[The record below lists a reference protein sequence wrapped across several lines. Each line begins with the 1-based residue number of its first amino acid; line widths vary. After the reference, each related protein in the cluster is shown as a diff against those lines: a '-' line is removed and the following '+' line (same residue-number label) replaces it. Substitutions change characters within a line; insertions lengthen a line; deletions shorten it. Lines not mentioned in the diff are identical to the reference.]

1 MGAWDPAR
9 RAAVAAAC
17 AALLWAVLVSLFG
30 DVDAFPGGSI
40 FAVFAIFVASSAL
53 GTVAE
58 LVGLPP
64 LVGGIVAGFCL
75 SNIPGTGL
83 GSDLNA
89 GLASALRGIAL
100 VIILTRAGLGLDRV
114 ALVRLSGPALRLAVI
129 PNFVEAATAAAVLS
143 GVLGWPIEWGALAGF
158 VLSAVSPAV
167 VVPSLLRLQDQGLG
181 VDKGIPTLIMAA
193 ASFDDVIA
201 ISGFG
206 VCLSLAFSEGDP
218 VWAGV
223 KSPLELIAGAA
234 FGLVMGLVAGLM
246 IPARGGGGAVAGTL
260 LIGIGVVAVLGS
272 RLVHLD
278 GGGALGVIVAGMA
291 ARAAWDE
298 GGTLRLI
305 RAVWS
310 ECASSACVCC
320 CRCCCS
326 SCSGRATGES
336 AVQADSEH
344 GPAAAPAAASVEMPP
359 LASAATSPVRR
370 ARAGSDD
377 RGEKQG
383 GARTPDGVASAVTP
397 VGGHELDE
405 EGPHAGLEASAWLR
419 TVWTLVG
426 QPMLFGLIGAA
437 VDISVVDL
445 EVLGIGAGALFAG
458 LVVRCIAAFLCMLG
472 TGFELSEQAFI
483 ALAWLPKA
491 TVQAAIGSIALDT
504 AVSISAGSEAEKRG
518 LAVLTIAV
526 LAIVVT
532 APVGAVLISVFGH
545 RWLAQKPVDDG
556 TNDAAVSRGGGDDT
570 SNGAAPEEAIAD
582 EEPTPLPPPSGAA
595 A

>member
-1 MGAWDPAR
+1 MAGIS
-9 RAAVAAAC
+9 AV
-17 AALLWAVLVSLFG
+17 LLWAVLVSLFG
-30 DVDAFPGGSI
+30 DVEAFPGGSI

-53 GTVAE
+53 GAVAE

-89 GLASALRGIAL
+89 SLASVLRGIAL
-100 VIILTRAGLGLDRV
+100 VMILTRAGLGLDRA

-129 PNFVEAATAAAVLS
+129 PNFIEAGTAAAILS

-206 VCLSLAFSEGDP
+206 VCLSLAFSDGDP
-218 VWAGV
+218 VWAGI

-234 FGLVMGLVAGLM
+234 FGLVMGLLAGM
-246 IPARGGGGAVAGTL
+246 MVPARNGGGALAGAL
-260 LIGIGVVAVLGS
+260 LIGIGVMAVLGS

-298 GGTLRLI
+298 GGTLSLI
-305 RAVWS
+305 RATWS
-310 ECASSACVCC
+310 ECVSSSCCC
-320 CRCCCS
+320 CRCCPCS
-326 SCSGRATGES
+326 RPSPRGSG
-336 AVQADSEH
+336 VQADAKRS
-344 GPAAAPAAASVEMPP
+344 PAAAPAAASIEMPP
-359 LASAATSPVRR
+359 VASAASAATGPVRR
-370 ARAGSDD
+370 PRSGSQGSD
-377 RGEKQG
+377 EKRE
-383 GARTPDGVASAVTP
+383 GARTPEGLATAVTP
-397 VGGHELDE
+397 VGGHVMDE
-405 EGPHAGLEASAWLR
+405 GSHTGLEASAWLR

-458 LVVRCIAAFLCMLG
+458 LLVRCIAAFLCMLG

-504 AVSISAGSEAEKRG
+504 AIALSSGAEEEKRG

-532 APVGAVLISVFGH
+532 APVGAILISVFGH

-556 TNDAAVSRGGGDDT
+556 RQDSSASRGDGDAT
-570 SNGAAPEEAIAD
+570 NGTAPESAVPD
-582 EEPTPLPPPSGAA
+582 DEPTSSPSGAA

>member
-30 DVDAFPGGSI
+30 DVEAFPGGSI

-100 VIILTRAGLGLDRV
+100 VIILTRAGLGLDRA

-305 RAVWS
+305 RAVWNN
-310 ECASSACVCC
+310 
-320 CRCCCS
+320 
-326 SCSGRATGES
+326 
-336 AVQADSEH
+336 
-344 GPAAAPAAASVEMPP
+344 
-359 LASAATSPVRR
+359 
-370 ARAGSDD
+370 